1 VDASLGVGSLAAVAA
16 VALLAP
22 VLVGLVPGLRVP
34 QVVLLLAGGILI
46 GPQSLGLGTAGDVQV
61 LADVGL
67 GFVFLLAGYELD
79 PRLFGQDAGRRAI
92 GSWFISVVLALGV
105 VAGLEAAGL
114 VHAFVPVALALTT
127 TALGTLLPIL
137 REAGLLH
144 GRVGPH
150 LLAAGAVGELFP
162 VVAIA
167 VFLGTQSRFVALISL
182 GCVGLLAGALSLGTR
197 LVRPTG
203 RLATV
208 ISLGQH
214 ETAQI
219 TLRGAILL
227 LLALIAVTGRFHL
240 DAVLGAFLAGV
251 VLRRWAGPTAPA
263 LDSKLD
269 AVGYGFFIRFSSS
282 TRAWPWTC
290 TGSPGLRCAWCCSSC
305 SWWRSAAC
313 PRWPST
319 TRCPGGAGGGGPG
332 DGDSAA
338 RAGGADR
345 DRRAERDHAS
355 GQRVCLRRRR
365 RAHRAAA
372 SGTGRRPAPVRAV
385 GRAAG
390 RFRGE
395 RDRLT
400 GRRPRSRLVLHPAS
414 RSSEPPGEPG
424 IGARRRAHR

>member
-22 VLVGLVPGLRVP
+22 VLVGLLPWLRVP

-79 PRLFGQDAGRRAI
+79 PRLFGRDAAQRAV
-92 GSWFISVVLALGV
+92 GGWFVSLALALAV
-105 VAGLEAAGL
+105 VGGLAAAGL
-114 VHAFVPVALALTT
+114 VDAFVPVALGLTT

-137 REAGLLH
+137 RESGLLR
-144 GRVGPH
+144 GRLGPH

-162 VVAIA
+162 VLAIA
-167 VFLGTQSRFVALISL
+167 VFLGTQSRFAALISL
-182 GCVGLLAGALSLGTR
+182 GVVALLAAALSLGTR

-208 ISLGQH
+208 IALGQH

-227 LLALIAVTGRFHL
+227 LLTLIAVTGRFHL

-251 VLRRWAGPTAPA
+251 VLRRWAGPAAPV

-269 AVGYGFFIRFSSS
+269 AVGYGFFIPVFFVYSGMALDLHAIADAPLRLLLFFGLIVAVRGLPALVVYRGLSWRERAQAVLVTATGLPVLVALAEIGLRNGTMLRANAAALVGAGVLTVLLLPALAVALDRPVRSAGGRSPS
-282 TRAWPWTC
+282 TRP
-290 TGSPGLRCAWCCSSC
+290 SP
-305 SWWRSAAC
+305 
-313 PRWPST
+313 
-319 TRCPGGAGGGGPG
+319 
-332 DGDSAA
+332 
-338 RAGGADR
+338 ADR
-345 DRRAERDHAS
+345 S
-355 GQRVCLRRRR
+355 G
-365 RAHRAAA
+365 
-372 SGTGRRPAPVRAV
+372 P
-385 GRAAG
+385 
-390 RFRGE
+390 
-395 RDRLT
+395 
-400 GRRPRSRLVLHPAS
+400 SR
-414 RSSEPPGEPG
+414 PPGRPPG
-424 IGARRRAHR
+424 